1 MAPCINEVSGIA
13 SRWSTHPTCASRIRQ
28 AVSTTEASAR
38 TSIDLSDT
46 GFFGVNGA
54 LHSPNGISG
63 DWFYLINLVHDDKN
77 YRQQIAITYDV
88 GIMDPSRIFLRTD
101 LVGTWNPWVELA
113 SVQMV
118 TAAIAP
124 IISRLDSLEARVTA
138 LEG

>member
-1 MAPCINEVSGIA
+1 MVRGD
-13 SRWSTHPTCASRIRQ
+13 
-28 AVSTTEASAR
+28 AVESAKR
-38 TSIDLSDT
+38 LFVAEDDDRD
-46 GFFGVNGA
+46 FGVNGA